1 MPHAAAEH
9 LDSSLSN
16 VVNDSL
22 YEQYQQACDM
32 TFRNTVDIFVLKA
45 AFELGLFR
53 HLADGPRSIAELA
66 ELTGGRPNRLVKF
79 TDMTVEMGLLEKTP
93 EGALALTAFSRQFF
107 LPPNESNEN
116 LTMEPFVRYALT
128 VMERYHLHLASV
140 IRGEMDF
147 TALTPWPPKTRED
160 SEFYE
165 EIHRSNNYF
174 IREIIRDEADFSGVT
189 HLVDV
194 GGGNGDISVAI
205 AKKHPDLRVTL
216 INLPSALEIVRDN
229 VAKNGLSDRIEAVSV
244 DMYREPYPE
253 CDGILFARILY
264 PFNAQVCGMLLGKAF
279 AALRPGGRV
288 VIADMLLREERGI
301 TNYDYLAHFLTSVGV
316 DPAMMTFKNQDEYF
330 AVLEQLGF
338 RDVRKVERHGQV
350 LYQAVKP

>member
-1 MPHAAAEH
+1 MPHATAEK
-9 LDSSLSN
+9 LESTSPT
-16 VVNDSL
+16 VNNDAL
-22 YEQYQQACDM
+22 YEQYQHACDM

-45 AFELGLFR
+45 AFELGIFR
-53 HLADGPRSIAELA
+53 HLAESSHSIAELA

-79 TDMTVEMGLLEKTP
+79 TDMMVEMNLLDKNP
-93 EGALALTAFSRQFF
+93 DGSLALSAFSRQFF
-107 LPPNESNEN
+107 LPPNASNEN

-140 IRGEMDF
+140 VRGEMDF

-174 IREIIRDEADFSGVT
+174 IRELIRDEADFSGVT
-189 HLVDV
+189 RLVDV
-194 GGGNGDISVAI
+194 GGGNGDISIAI
-205 AKKHPDLRVTL
+205 AKKYPDLKVTL
-216 INLPSALEIVRDN
+216 LNLPSALEIVADN
-229 VAKNGLSDRIEAVSV
+229 VAKNGLADRIEAVSV

-253 CDGILFARILY
+253 CDGLLFARILY

-279 AALRPGGRV
+279 AALKSGGTV
-288 VIADMLLREERGI
+288 VIADMLLKEERGQA
-301 TNYDYLAHFLTSVGV
+301 NSDYLAHFLTSVGV
-316 DPAMMTFKNQDEYF
+316 DPAMMTFKDQDEYF
-330 AVLEQLGF
+330 AVLEQVGF

-350 LYQAVKP
+350 IYQAVKP